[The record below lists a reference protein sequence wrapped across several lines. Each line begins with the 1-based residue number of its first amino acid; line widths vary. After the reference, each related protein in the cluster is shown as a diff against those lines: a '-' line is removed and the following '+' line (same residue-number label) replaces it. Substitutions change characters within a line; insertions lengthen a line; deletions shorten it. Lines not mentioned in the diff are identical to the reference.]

1 MSDSSDTVTA
11 ALCIIGNEILSGRVQ
26 DANLAFLGQGL
37 NEVGVQLR
45 EVRVVPDIEDEIVA
59 AVNAL
64 RARYTYVFT
73 TGGIGPTHDDI
84 TPESVAKA
92 FGRRAVHHPV
102 AYARL
107 EEWYRN
113 NDREFTE
120 ARKRMTLMPEGAEL
134 VDNAVSIAPGFRVE
148 NVFVMA
154 GVPQIMR
161 AMFEAAKP
169 LLRGGKAVRSRT
181 IGTRVV
187 EGVLAGPLGEIQKR
201 FPQSDIGSYPYYGA
215 PGGHGVNLVVRSTE
229 PADLEGAGDAI
240 VEMIRDLG
248 GDVLDDV
255 RG

>member
-1 MSDSSDTVTA
+1 MSDSSETVTA

-26 DANLAFLGQGL
+26 DANLAFLGEGL
-37 NEVGVQLR
+37 NEVGIQLR
-45 EVRVVPDIEDEIVA
+45 EVRVVPDIEEEIVA

-64 RARYTYVFT
+64 RARYGYVFT

-92 FGRRAVHHPV
+92 FGRRAVYHPI

-113 NDREFTE
+113 NGREFTE

-134 VDNAVSIAPGFRVE
+134 VDNAVSIAPGFRIE

-169 LLRGGKAVRSRT
+169 LLRGGKTVRSRT
-181 IGTRVV
+181 IGTRLV
-187 EGVLAGPLGEIQKR
+187 EGILAAPLGEIQKR
-201 FPQSDIGSYPYYGA
+201 FPQTDIGSYPYYGA
-215 PGGHGVNLVVRSTE
+215 PGGNGVNLVVRSTE
-229 PADLEGAGDAI
+229 PAEIEGAGDAI
-240 VEMIRDLG
+240 LAMIAELG
-248 GDVLDDV
+248 GEVLEDVS
-255 RG
+255 G

>member
-120 ARKRMTLMPEGAEL
+120 ARKRMTLMPEGAERL
-134 VDNAVSIAPGFRVE
+134 PGGERLRHGRRAADH
-148 NVFVMA
+148 A
-154 GVPQIMR
+154 GHV
-161 AMFEAAKP
+161 
-169 LLRGGKAVRSRT
+169 RGGEAVAARR
-181 IGTRVV
+181 
-187 EGVLAGPLGEIQKR
+187 
-201 FPQSDIGSYPYYGA
+201 
-215 PGGHGVNLVVRSTE
+215 
-229 PADLEGAGDAI
+229 
-240 VEMIRDLG
+240 
-248 GDVLDDV
+248 
-255 RG
+255 